1 MLPPLHQSPC
11 SLQTRN
17 PPPLSVCVC
26 VSRTRKYSSMSRFES
41 IETCCSE
48 CRESKL
54 YLGRH
59 QKINMEDLLCLGL
72 ILVFLSDDRAMFV
85 IFGRFT
91 YNLYPSWCNVETD
104 EKGNKCICRNTRH
117 SPWTRTDRG
126 AVKLDQLLVHHCLQ
140 GEVHPT

>member
-1 MLPPLHQSPC
+1 MIRALSRAIHQFDCCYVATSPPITVLAPNEKPS
-11 SLQTRN
+11 SFE
-17 PPPLSVCVC
+17 CVC

-91 YNLYPSWCNVETD
+91 YNIYPSWCNVETD

-117 SPWTRTDRG
+117 SP
-126 AVKLDQLLVHHCLQ
+126 
-140 GEVHPT
+140 